1 MTENTTSSTGS
12 APWRLAILLVLE
24 CVVLLAL
31 AEGYLAWSGLDT
43 RILGGLIYFQGVDVE
58 AHRPSENT
66 VLHYELNPGASV
78 VFASTRTVTV
88 NALGFRDPPRAAA
101 KPAGVKRIICLGSSN
116 TYGALVNGGQTY
128 PAQLERLLNA
138 RGRGRYEAW
147 NTGTCT
153 YMIPQNLE
161 IAARAL
167 REYSPDLLL
176 FQLNNSGRRAFLLG
190 KPFKQYFDRDPGLYL
205 ENLRYAWPRQLN
217 FLRRWRLFRAVVF
230 YMNRVSL
237 NKKDPA
243 YDWNKTSELLP
254 SDVAAFR
261 EFYEANKAKVRMAVL
276 VVPVPGNKLEHAFD
290 GTGIPVIRLAEKLP
304 AKHDPEF
311 DKIHPA
317 GYVYRWY
324 AEKIAAELPRLLPG
338 APAGPRVKTE

>member
-24 CVVLLAL
+24 CAVLLAL
-31 AEGYLAWSGLDT
+31 AEGYLAWSGLDM
-43 RILGGLIYFQGVDVE
+43 RILGGLIYFQGADVE
-58 AHRPSENT
+58 AHRPSANT
-66 VLHYELNPGASV
+66 VLHYELNPGTSA
-78 VFASTRTVTV
+78 VFAGTRTVTV
-88 NALGFRDPPRAAA
+88 NSLGFRDPPRAAA

-116 TYGALVNGGQTY
+116 TYGALVSDGQTY
-128 PAQLERLLNA
+128 PAQLERLLNG
-138 RGRGRYEAW
+138 RGRGRYEVW

-161 IAARAL
+161 LAARAL

-230 YMNRVSL
+230 YINRASL

-243 YDWNKTSELLP
+243 YD
-254 SDVAAFR
+254 
-261 EFYEANKAKVRMAVL
+261 
-276 VVPVPGNKLEHAFD
+276 
-290 GTGIPVIRLAEKLP
+290 
-304 AKHDPEF
+304 
-311 DKIHPA
+311 
-317 GYVYRWY
+317 
-324 AEKIAAELPRLLPG
+324 
-338 APAGPRVKTE
+338 